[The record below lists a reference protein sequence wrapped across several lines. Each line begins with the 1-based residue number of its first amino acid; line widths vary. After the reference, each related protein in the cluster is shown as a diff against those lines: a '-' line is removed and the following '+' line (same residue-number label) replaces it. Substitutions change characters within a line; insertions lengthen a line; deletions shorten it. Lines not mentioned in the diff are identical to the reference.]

1 MDQVAGAANQRLP
14 AAALAVELLA
24 ACLDDVILA
33 RLTRRKDCRPG
44 RAVRCSS
51 AAAVYARARWWNDPG
66 HARPAVNQSFADKT
80 GGRGD

>member
-51 AAAVYARARWWNDPG
+51 AAAVYGPAGGMTPAM
-66 HARPAVNQSFADKT
+66 HALQ
-80 GGRGD
+80 